1 MHRDIIP
8 SLIIAESIIN
18 EKANLPKRIRLNT
31 IDFVSVEYM
40 KAIKNRTLSF
50 YWGSKASEIRK
61 DYVNNNFEVS
71 IWAEDNHKFHFCGCA
86 LGRNGKEDDYCS
98 IDFIEKYDDVPNWIH
113 GRISYLSFVC
123 LYSLSVVSKKQNL
136 RIYQP
141 NSKFL
146 SVITG
151 FLKGK
156 PHISA
161 YDKTGVHYVEFPA
174 SHIQDAS

>member
-8 SLIIAESIIN
+8 SLIIAENIIN
-18 EKANLPKRIRLNT
+18 KSNLPKRIRLNT
-31 IDFVSVEYM
+31 IDFVSIEYM
-40 KAIKNRTLSF
+40 KQIKSRSLSF
-50 YWGSKASEIRK
+50 HWGSKAYEMRK

-71 IWAEDNHKFHFCGCA
+71 IWAEDNDQFHFCGCA

-98 IDFIEKYDDVPNWIH
+98 IDFIEKYDDVPSWIH

-123 LYSLSVVSKKQNL
+123 LYSLSVVSQKQNL

-141 NSKFL
+141 NKRFL
-146 SVITG
+146 SVLTG
-151 FLKGK
+151 FLKEK
-156 PHISA
+156 THISTQ
-161 YDKTGVHYVEFPA
+161 DENGVHYVEFPA